1 MSNAQLWLAIL
12 GMGVLTYGIRLS
24 LILLAD
30 RVQLSGNIR
39 QALRFVPPAVL
50 SAIIAPEML
59 MPNGMLD
66 VSLGNGRLLAG
77 LVAIL
82 VAWKTKN
89 VLLTIIVGMLVLW
102 LLQAFLPW

>member
-1 MSNAQLWLAIL
+1 MSNAQLWLAII
-12 GMGVLTYGIRLS
+12 GMGVLTYSIRLS

-59 MPNGMLD
+59 MPNGVLD

-77 LVAIL
+77 LVAII

>member
-1 MSNAQLWLAIL
+1 MSNTQLWLAII
-12 GMGVLTYGIRLS
+12 GMGVLTYAIRLS
-24 LILLAD
+24 LILLSD
-30 RVQLSGNIR
+30 RVRLSGNIR

-59 MPNGMLD
+59 MPNGLLN

-77 LVAIL
+77 LVAII

-102 LLQAFLPW
+102 LLQALLPV